1 MCLTFVIL
9 TYYNIKHKH
18 NKIIKMNTQSNDTND
33 TSNQISYKDVYQ
45 EQNNNLENIDLNS
58 QDDNDNDNDNDNEN
72 QKPFLEFSNDPSDE
86 SDSSEESES
95 SKNNKNN
102 TIDTIDTIN
111 FDDTGTNFIYNIIRY
126 FDDIYVSGRTH
137 IENNYF
143 NLASNEDFN
152 LVYPNIYV
160 GNYSVTTNLD
170 LLKGLGITHIISV
183 IPTFNPAFEDKFK
196 YLYIQ
201 AYDDE
206 YQDITKYFDITNE
219 FIKSCLFEGGKV
231 LIHCMVGRSR
241 SISIFIAFLIMII
254 KGGFNQCIVKMD
266 DDIDNCNYA
275 SNLIEYQKLIEN
287 NKRKPT
293 TNSYIDSEQISRN
306 IQEIPRLSKKEA
318 NFINYKKQKMIN
330 DIDNIMCDYNLL
342 NKELHNFKKTTFVE
356 TEETEEL
363 FENMQSKF
371 SSKIFSEILKYVK
384 SHRGTAMPNNNFI
397 NQLCK
402 ILF

>member
-1 MCLTFVIL
+1 M
-9 TYYNIKHKH
+9 NIQ
-18 NKIIKMNTQSNDTND
+18 TNDTND
-33 TSNQISYKDVYQ
+33 TTNQLSYKDVNQ
-45 EQNNNLENIDLNS
+45 ENNIEQENNLEHIDLNS
-58 QDDNDNDNDNDNEN
+58 QEDNEE
-72 QKPFLEFSNDPSDE
+72 QKPFVEFSND
-86 SDSSEESES
+86 SDSSDSEDS
-95 SKNNKNN
+95 SQNDNNKND

-126 FDDIYVSGRTH
+126 FDDIYVSSRTH

-196 YLYIQ
+196 YLHIQ

-206 YQDITKYFDITNE
+206 YQDIKQYFDITNE

-241 SISIFIAFLIMII
+241 SVSIFIAFLIMII
-254 KGGFNQCIVKMD
+254 KGGFNQCVVKLED
-266 DDIDNCNYA
+266 DVINSNDVC
-275 SNLIEYQKLIEN
+275 NLIEYQKLIEN
-287 NKRKPT
+287 NKRKPIAS
-293 TNSYIDSEQISRN
+293 SYIDSEQISSN

-318 NFINYKKQKMIN
+318 NFIIYKKQKMIN
-330 DIDNIMCDYNLL
+330 DIENIMCDYNLL
-342 NKELHNFKKTTFVE
+342 NKELNNFKKTTFVE

-371 SSKIFSEILKYVK
+371 SSKIFSQILKYVK
-384 SHRGTAMPNNNFI
+384 SHRESAMPNNNFI

-402 ILF
+402 MCF